1 MIRLEAVSGAESID
15 HHVIIDGICHLARRK
30 AAPDQAVQA
39 VLLRR
44 EILFHTLRREIH
56 VARTDGFVRVLRAR
70 LGLIAAGFAVIVL
83 FAVKAADKAARGGH
97 GFLGKA
103 QRVGT
108 HIGDKTDR
116 AFAGDIHAFVELL
129 RDAHRAPRRE
139 PQTAA
144 RLLLQRGGDERGRR
158 AALALAALDGADLP
172 RRLFHGGDD
181 VLHFFFTV
189 KLFFLVCRA
198 VIAGDKAALLPGA
211 VEMRIQIPVFFRLE
225 SPDLVFPV
233 HDHAD
238 GNRLHAA
245 RGEPPAH
252 LAPEERAELIADDA
266 VQNAARLLR
275 VHQIL
280 IDIARVGNA
289 LLHDL
294 FRDLVK
300 GNTAGLLVGDLQK
313 LLEMPADRFAL
324 AVRVGGKIHRS
335 GLFGT
340 LFQLVDNV

>member
-1 MIRLEAVSGAESID
+1 MA
-15 HHVIIDGICHLARRK
+15 
-30 AAPDQAVQA
+30 
-39 VLLRR
+39 
-44 EILFHTLRREIH
+44 
-56 VARTDGFVRVLRAR
+56 TDCTRPA
-70 LGLIAAGFAVIVL
+70 
-83 FAVKAADKAARGGH
+83 
-97 GFLGKA
+97 
-103 QRVGT
+103 
-108 HIGDKTDR
+108 
-116 AFAGDIHAFVELL
+116 
-129 RDAHRAPRRE
+129 
-139 PQTAA
+139 
-144 RLLLQRGGDERGRR
+144 
-158 AALALAALDGADLP
+158 
-172 RRLFHGGDD
+172 
-181 VLHFFFTV
+181 
-189 KLFFLVCRA
+189 
-198 VIAGDKAALLPGA
+198 
-211 VEMRIQIPVFFRLE
+211 
-225 SPDLVFPV
+225 
-233 HDHAD
+233 
-238 GNRLHAA
+238 
-245 RGEPPAH
+245 EPPAH